1 MIYAL
6 LAIICFIIVGIINR
20 KIKKAKQA
28 EKDADSVNM
37 NLSDILIFD
46 TETTGIFPNSEE
58 ILELAAINGLGEVLF
73 HERFKPEKKKSW
85 PKAQAI
91 HGIKPADVKDC
102 KPISD
107 YLPQLQEIFSK
118 PKIICG
124 YNVSFDLKFIHA
136 AGIKTNAPGIIDV
149 MKRFADSRGI
159 YDEKHGHNKWF
170 KLEEAAKYYNYQFE
184 PHGALE
190 DCKAT
195 LFVLKK
201 LQGIED

>member
-1 MIYAL
+1 MICAL

-58 ILELAAINGLGEVLF
+58 ILKLAAINGLGEVLF

-149 MKRFADSRGI
+149 MKCFADSRGI

-195 LFVLKK
+195 LFIFKK
-201 LQGIED
+201 INGIED